1 MRTLI
6 RQKRQSEKI
15 SMKIYRMDN
24 GNGNDNGNDNC
35 NDNGNGNDNGNEC
48 GCRSGNETER
58 VNYKEEC
65 KRLTNSIIVNLS
77 EMDFY
82 YENISAKLLKLKS
95 IEEEYNEVIDD
106 RILSLT
112 KSLYSLHSDYLRDTS
127 ESEDSEDFNIHRKML
142 SLDYL
147 ID

>member
-1 MRTLI
+1 
-6 RQKRQSEKI
+6 
-15 SMKIYRMDN
+15 MKIYRMDN
-24 GNGNDNGNDNC
+24 GNGNDNGN
-35 NDNGNGNDNGNEC
+35 EC
-48 GCRSGNETER
+48 GCGNESER
-58 VNYKEEC
+58 VNDKEEC
-65 KRLTNSIIVNLS
+65 KRLTNSIIVDLS

-95 IEEEYNEVIDD
+95 IEEEFNEGIDD

-112 KSLYSLHSDYLRDTS
+112 KSLYSLHSDYLRDAS
-127 ESEDSEDFNIHRKML
+127 ESSDDGEDLNIHRKML